1 MLAIAEITKIRKP
14 LFKLFASL
22 YLYHFVHVFLGTDSS
37 ISKASNSNSGSES
50 SERLEKDPKPVGPA
64 PTFDVSCE
72 SGKTGFSGDNS
83 DPPTT
88 SSSSMTPNPN
98 IEDIEEDKSCK
109 SEGPIPTIN
118 LNFKNER

>member
-1 MLAIAEITKIRKP
+1 MYHMLTFCI
-14 LFKLFASL
+14 
-22 YLYHFVHVFLGTDSS
+22 FLGTDSS

-109 SEGPIPTIN
+109 SDGPIPTIN

>member
-1 MLAIAEITKIRKP
+1 MLTCYI
-14 LFKLFASL
+14 
-22 YLYHFVHVFLGTDSS
+22 FLGTDSS

-64 PTFDVSCE
+64 PTFNVSCE
-72 SGKTGFSGDNS
+72 SGKIGFAGDNS
-83 DPPTT
+83 SNSDPSTT

-109 SEGPIPTIN
+109 SDGPIPTIN